1 MTSLSHK
8 ERPVERQGESVSE
21 ARSKLELS
29 SDSVKLV
36 HFEPVSKKKSPPI
49 GCYGQQISQASL
61 SGGQAGGAT
70 IEPDPPPLCDSK
82 RELVQQWLKRPAR
95 RQVLDT
101 EVESISHFEGQNEY
115 NIWYGRHLTDRYN
128 RPSHLDRDAALYRC
142 DPELDA
148 GYTAADTH
156 PGSSEAYFCAFF
168 AKGCCTKGS
177 ECRYKHRIP
186 TLEDECTL
194 EWSRDIFG
202 RERHRDHRDDMS
214 GAGSFNHECRT
225 LFVGGLQIDPT
236 EEDGIQSL
244 ERFLW
249 DTFGAWGDV
258 ESVRVIPKKL
268 IGFVTFA
275 YRVQAEFA
283 KVAMADQ
290 NFGKHGS
297 LLSVKWAHQ
306 DGNLK
311 RKNESEELS
320 KRLKMVRPGQPSLSN
335 QTQQSEEETVR
346 QTLKSYCSA
355 WQAYWAA
362 VCERDKLACD
372 TPLNQQHDSLPH
384 VSMHGGPQDSYGA
397 SVSPRLREESSIRDE
412 ETQRLLNALSRVEG
426 LSTTDFLE
434 AGVVRSSNS

>member
-1 MTSLSHK
+1 MTSLSRK
-8 ERPVERQGESVSE
+8 ERLVKHQEEIALE
-21 ARSKLELS
+21 TRSTLRLS
-29 SDSVKLV
+29 SDFVNLV
-36 HFEPVSKKKSPPI
+36 HSEPASGKKLPSV
-49 GCYGQQISQASL
+49 GCYAPQINQASL
-61 SGGQAGGAT
+61 SGGQLREAIIVT
-70 IEPDPPPLCDSK
+70 DPPPLCDSK

-101 EVESISHFEGQNEY
+101 EIESISHCEGQNEY

-142 DPELDA
+142 DPNLDA

-225 LFVGGLQIDPT
+225 LFVGGLQIDPA

-244 ERFLW
+244 EKFLW
-249 DTFGAWGDV
+249 ETFGAWGDI

-306 DGNLK
+306 DGNAK
-311 RKNESEELS
+311 RKSESEELS
-320 KRLKMVRPGQPSLSN
+320 QKLKTVRPGEPILSN
-335 QTQQSEEETVR
+335 QTQRSEEETVR
-346 QTLKSYCSA
+346 QTLESYCSA

-362 VCERDKLACD
+362 VREGDKPTCSI
-372 TPLNQQHDSLPH
+372 PLDQQHVSLPR
-384 VSMHGGPQDSYGA
+384 VDMLKGPQDLYNCGA
-397 SVSPRLREESSIRDE
+397 SEGNAAGDE
-412 ETQRLLNALSRVEG
+412 ETQRLLSALSRVEG
-426 LSTTDFLE
+426 LSTADFLE
-434 AGVVRSSNS
+434 AGVVRSCNS